1 MKGSRRLPTAAR
13 MALHWRGEEWAG
25 RDPGASLPTQLLCLP
40 APQCQHVPRAPPSV
54 SHPRGRKQ
62 LTQEPRGGENRP
74 GPFSRSRGPTV
85 SFKPMAA
92 SALEASIPAP
102 SVLCSRSGTQRW
114 DSTSRLGCSRP
125 RSRSLWEGKR
135 SRERGAGEKRG
146 KKRRK
151 GLGPYFKLKIASIV
165 GSHNYK
171 GVNQRGT

>member
-114 DSTSRLGCSRP
+114 DSTSRTWLLPASEALSLGREEVEGTGSR
-125 RSRSLWEGKR
+125 
-135 SRERGAGEKRG
+135 REE
-146 KKRRK
+146 RK
-151 GLGPYFKLKIASIV
+151 EEEERTRAVF
-165 GSHNYK
+165 
-171 GVNQRGT
+171 